1 MFNHLKKRIHQY
13 KKPAVSPSQGE
24 DILFAALEQNMMA
37 AVLIDEQ
44 DRVMFYNRAAEKLW
58 GYRRDDVLGQSVSIL
73 IPHDLKAAHPG
84 FIRHHREGG
93 DSRVEGM
100 SRELQLERKDGER
113 IWTRFS
119 LSRVVNAGKV
129 CYLALARDA
138 TLEVEQRE
146 QTRLLLLA
154 VDHISKPVIVLDT
167 GRRIV
172 QANRAFTEAFGLSL
186 SEAAGKRLDS
196 ALNIPDDPPDNR
208 QRLQNLLRKNERE
221 QNEFQALA
229 STGENV
235 WFNATL
241 SPVLAKN
248 GQLQNLVMT
257 FSDITEDRKIREL
270 ERALLSAMRSNL
282 PIAEMGEIIC
292 RNIVA
297 VLGQAH
303 ASLKTLQNNVPQ
315 HWASSA
321 EKLDSPGVM
330 SRAVT
335 IRRRDGVAAGILAID
350 TVAGKE
356 NRALTERVADISQHL
371 AALVLEQE
379 NSRQQIE
386 HLIKFDPLTGL
397 PNRSHL
403 QEHLDQQLAT
413 AETKAPV
420 VLMMTVDHFQD
431 VIDAQG
437 YSAAEQLLS
446 IVANR
451 LRNSLGTGQYL
462 SKIEGQQFVLV
473 DSENDVSSMT
483 RVAEVLEN
491 AVSEPINFNNT
502 TFSLTLSIGISYEAG
517 KDRDWLLS
525 TAHSAMDHIYRS
537 GGNGWQFFNQEFNRA
552 ARERLLLGAS
562 LKRAV
567 AENRLRLVYQPQ
579 INIATGELYGLE
591 ALARWWDPEHGDVPP
606 ARFIPLAEEVGEIEN
621 IGIWVLREACRQLAQ
636 WRKNWPDFPALSVNL
651 SAIHFHNIQL
661 PTQVLDAINE
671 FAIPGEM
678 LTLEITESMVMA
690 PDDELSA
697 RFQTLRD
704 MGVGL
709 SVDDFGTGFSGL
721 SRLVTLPVTEIKI
734 DKSFVDSCLTD
745 NRSRSLLEA
754 ITGIGQSFGMTV
766 VAEGVETREQLQLLR
781 HIGCP
786 VVQGYYFS
794 RPIPPEEV
802 PEWFLTTFPGLIAQ
816 ETQP

>member
-1 MFNHLKKRIHQY
+1 MQQHSNTAMSQ
-13 KKPAVSPSQGE
+13 SQGE

-58 GYRRDDVLGQSVSIL
+58 GYGRSEVIGQSVSL
-73 IPHDLKAAHPG
+73 LVPHDLRAAHPS

-100 SRELQLERKDGER
+100 SRELQLERKNGER
-113 IWTRFS
+113 IWTRFA
-119 LSRVVNAGKV
+119 LSRVEKEGKV

-138 TLEVEQRE
+138 SLEVEQRE

-167 GRRIV
+167 GRRIL
-172 QANRAFTEAFGLSL
+172 QANRAFTEIFGLSV
-186 SEAAGKRLDS
+186 SEAAGKRPDS
-196 ALNIPDDPPDNR
+196 ILNIPDTPPDNR
-208 QRLQNLLRKNERE
+208 QRLQNLLQKNERD

-229 STGENV
+229 CTGENV
-235 WFNATL
+235 WFNATI
-241 SPVLAKN
+241 SPVLTRS

-257 FSDITEDRKIREL
+257 FSNITEDRKIREL
-270 ERALLSAMRSNL
+270 ERTLLSAMRSNL
-282 PIAEMGEIIC
+282 SLSEIGEIIC

-297 VLGQAH
+297 VLGQAY
-303 ASLKTLQNNVPQ
+303 ASLKILQNNVPQ
-315 HWASSA
+315 RWAA
-321 EKLDSPGVM
+321 TPEKLDHEGVM

-335 IRRRDGVAAGILAID
+335 IRRRDGVAAGILSID

-356 NRALTERVADISQHL
+356 NRAFTERVADISQHL

-403 QEHLDQQLAT
+403 QEYLDQRLAT
-413 AETKAPV
+413 AEANAPV
-420 VLMMTVDHFQD
+420 VLMMMVDHFQD

-437 YSAAEQLLS
+437 YAAAEQILLV
-446 IVANR
+446 VADR
-451 LRNSLGTGQYL
+451 LRDSLTTGQYL
-462 SKIEGQQFVLV
+462 SKIEGQQFVLI
-473 DSENDVSSMT
+473 DDENDIGSMT
-483 RVAEVLEN
+483 RVAETLEN
-491 AVSEPINFNNT
+491 AVREPIRFNNN
-502 TFSLTLSIGISYEAG
+502 TFSLTLSIGISHEAG

-525 TAHSAMDHIYRS
+525 TAHSAMDHISRS
-537 GGNGWQFFNQEFNRA
+537 GGNGWQFFNQDLNREA
-552 ARERLLLGAS
+552 TERLLLGAA
-562 LKRAV
+562 LKCAV

-579 INIATGELYGLE
+579 INIATGELYGFE
-591 ALARWWDPEHGDVPP
+591 ALARWRDPVHGDVPP
-606 ARFIPLAEEVGEIEN
+606 SRFIPLAEEVGEIEN
-621 IGIWVLREACRQLAQ
+621 IGGWVLREACRQLAE
-636 WRKNWPDFPALSVNL
+636 WRERWPAFPALSVNL
-651 SAIHFHNIQL
+651 SAIHFHNSQL
-661 PTQVLDAINE
+661 PGQVLDAINE

-678 LTLEITESMVMA
+678 LTLEITESMVMT
-690 PDDELSA
+690 PDDELTT
-697 RFQTLRD
+697 RFQALRD

-734 DKSFVDSCLTD
+734 DKSFVDGCLTD

-754 ITGIGQSFGMTV
+754 ITSIGQSFGMMV
-766 VAEGVETREQLQLLR
+766 VAEGVETREQLQLLQR
-781 HIGCP
+781 IGCP
-786 VVQGYYFS
+786 VVQGYYFA
-794 RPIPPEEV
+794 RPLPAEDV
-802 PEWFLTTFPGLIAQ
+802 PNWYSTTFPGLIAQ
-816 ETQP
+816 ELVP